1 MSTETENIHQNITKI
16 IRYMVVERR
25 AIFNGSLVDM
35 RIGNWVDV
43 TVKEKRAVFGLFILL
58 AFHSQFSEINAGQM
72 RVCYSLEISTFI
84 MRKLRQNMFLNSF
97 YVKKVQKY

>member
-58 AFHSQFSEINAGQM
+58 AFHS
-72 RVCYSLEISTFI
+72 
-84 MRKLRQNMFLNSF
+84 
-97 YVKKVQKY
+97 